1 MGKLIDLLS
10 ALFVY
15 FCIAT
20 VLTTGVIVGV
30 LCQQGYLQA
39 EKVVEILAVM
49 HGLPPQSGSGG
60 ESGNV
65 TNQPSKIQPIEKIKR
80 EHRLQSLDLALR
92 EQAVEKGLR
101 RIDAIREEVKGASK
115 RYEIKRTALLN
126 RIGQMEL
133 EAQQDALLHT
143 RAALENMKPAQQKM
157 MIEKM
162 IDTAPNQGLEDAV
175 AIIRAMPAELQRK
188 LHVEFKTDRPQ
199 DNETLFKILR
209 EIRSGK
215 PTASF
220 FEATR
225 KEFEVP
231 KRT

>member
-1 MGKLIDLLS
+1 M
-10 ALFVY
+10 
-15 FCIAT
+15 
-20 VLTTGVIVGV
+20 
-30 LCQQGYLQA
+30 
-39 EKVVEILAVM
+39 
-49 HGLPPQSGSGG
+49 
-60 ESGNV
+60 
-65 TNQPSKIQPIEKIKR
+65 
-80 EHRLQSLDLALR
+80 
-92 EQAVEKGLR
+92 
-101 RIDAIREEVKGASK
+101 
-115 RYEIKRTALLN
+115 N